1 MGRKE
6 RLKGVLIACSS
17 TLVMIIAG
25 WVFWTR
31 ADVAAENER
40 KSILT
45 TTGRLAAYERLYD
58 QAQHEWAKEMTD
70 LHPRRQSCHFPAAA
84 TSGEY
89 RSRLLEVQV
98 IILDAIADEQ
108 RKE

>member
-6 RLKGVLIACSS
+6 RLKGVAIACSS

-25 WVFWTR
+25 WVLWIR

-45 TTGRLAAYERLYD
+45 TTGRLAAYERLYN
-58 QAQHEWAKEMTD
+58 QAQHERAISTHD
-70 LHPRRQSCHFPAAA
+70 
-84 TSGEY
+84 EY
-89 RSRLLEVQV
+89 RVRLLEVQV

-108 RKE
+108 D

>member
-6 RLKGVLIACSS
+6 RLKGALIACSS

-25 WVFWTR
+25 WMLWIK

-58 QAQHEWAKEMTD
+58 QAQHE
-70 LHPRRQSCHFPAAA
+70 RAAA
-84 TSGEY
+84 TSAEY
-89 RSRLLEVQV
+89 RARLLEVQV

-108 RKE
+108 D

>member
-17 TLVMIIAG
+17 TLVMIVAG

-45 TTGRLAAYERLYD
+45 ATGRLAAYERLYIYAEHQRGITI
-58 QAQHEWAKEMTD
+58 QASD
-70 LHPRRQSCHFPAAA
+70 R
-84 TSGEY
+84 
-89 RSRLLEVQV
+89 VQYLKMQ
-98 IILDAIADEQ
+98 IKILDAIAAEQ
-108 RKE
+108 N

>member
-17 TLVMIIAG
+17 TLVMIVAA
-25 WVFWTR
+25 WVLWTR

-45 TTGRLAAYERLYD
+45 ATGRLAAYERLYD
-58 QAQHEWAKEMTD
+58 QVQHE
-70 LHPRRQSCHFPAAA
+70 RAAS
-84 TSGEY
+84 TGNEY
-89 RSRLLEVQV
+89 RVRLLEVQV
-98 IILDAIADEQ
+98 MILDAIADEQ

>member
-6 RLKGVLIACSS
+6 RLKGALIACSS

-25 WVFWTR
+25 WVLWIR

-45 TTGRLAAYERLYD
+45 TTGRLAAYERLYN
-58 QAQHEWAKEMTD
+58 QAQHE
-70 LHPRRQSCHFPAAA
+70 RAAS
-84 TSGEY
+84 TSHEY
-89 RSRLLEVQV
+89 RVRLLEV
-98 IILDAIADEQ
+98 
-108 RKE
+108 

>member
-6 RLKGVLIACSS
+6 RLKGALIACSS

-25 WVFWTR
+25 WLLWIR

-45 TTGRLAAYERLYD
+45 TPGRLAAYERLYD
-58 QAQHEWAKEMTD
+58 QAQHERAAS
-70 LHPRRQSCHFPAAA
+70 PRD
-84 TSGEY
+84 EY
-89 RSRLLEVQV
+89 RVRLLEVQV
-98 IILDAIADEQ
+98 MILDAIAAEQ
-108 RKE
+108 D

>member
-6 RLKGVLIACSS
+6 RLKGALIACSS
-17 TLVMIIAG
+17 TLVMIVAG
-25 WVFWTR
+25 WVLWIK

-45 TTGRLAAYERLYD
+45 ATGRLAAYEQLYN
-58 QAQHEWAKEMTD
+58 QAQHE
-70 LHPRRQSCHFPAAA
+70 RAAA

-89 RSRLLEVQV
+89 RARLLEVQV

-108 RKE
+108 D

>member
-6 RLKGVLIACSS
+6 RLKGALIACSS
-17 TLVMIIAG
+17 TLVMIVAG
-25 WVFWTR
+25 WVLWTR

-45 TTGRLAAYERLYD
+45 ATGRLAAYERLYD
-58 QAQHEWAKEMTD
+58 QAQHERA
-70 LHPRRQSCHFPAAA
+70 AAA

-89 RSRLLEVQV
+89 RARLLEVQV

-108 RKE
+108 D